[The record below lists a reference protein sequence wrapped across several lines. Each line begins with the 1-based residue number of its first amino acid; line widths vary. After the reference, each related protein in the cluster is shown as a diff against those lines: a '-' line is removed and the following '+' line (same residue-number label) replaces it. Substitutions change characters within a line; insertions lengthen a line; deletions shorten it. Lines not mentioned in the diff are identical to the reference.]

1 MKSSTDFQCLSIDR
15 AMAYIGTEAGVL
27 SLMPALRQSL
37 ITDLARIEQSL
48 AASDL
53 SQAQDGLHQ
62 LRGFIPVFCTDALVA
77 HVAAVETLSR
87 HADIEAV
94 RSAYARLATQLA
106 QLQTEVDRYMSSPT

>member
-1 MKSSTDFQCLSIDR
+1 VASPDCSIECHRLDRAVLAIMKSSTDFQCLSIDR

-62 LRGFIPVFCTDALVA
+62 LRGFIPGWPPNL
-77 HVAAVETLSR
+77 
-87 HADIEAV
+87 
-94 RSAYARLATQLA
+94 RSCKPKSTG
-106 QLQTEVDRYMSSPT
+106 T

>member
-1 MKSSTDFQCLSIDR
+1 MKFSTDFQCLSIER
-15 AMAYIGTEAGVL
+15 AMAYIGTEAGIL

-53 SQAQDGLHQ
+53 PQAQDCLHQ
-62 LRGFIPVFCTDALVA
+62 LKGFIPVFCTDALVA
-77 HVAAVETLSR
+77 HVAAVEALSR

-94 RSAYARLATQLA
+94 RIAYAGLAPQLA
-106 QLQTEVDRYMSSPT
+106 QLQIEVDRHLSNPT